1 MSAAQASPS
10 SRVDLPDPFSPTSRV
25 TGASKRS
32 SCRLSS
38 TGRLK
43 GKLFPLGKARRWTD
57 SRWIMGGVGFP
68 EDPALVILGAGGL
81 GVERIAHV
89 DEIERCHP
97 AGDLEDFA
105 DGADEGLDRVD
116 ADPDGAQPQAHGRDH
131 DVLDCRGAV

>member
-43 GKLFPLGKARRWTD
+43 GKAFPLGKVRRWTD

-68 EDPALVILGAGGL
+68 EDPALVVLGAGRLGL
-81 GVERIAHV
+81 DRIAHI
-89 DEIERCHP
+89 DQAKGRHA
-97 AGDLEDFA
+97 AGNVEDLA
-105 DGADEGLDRVD
+105 DSADERLDRVD
-116 ADPDGAQPQAHGRDH
+116 ADPDGAQP
-131 DVLDCRGAV
+131 